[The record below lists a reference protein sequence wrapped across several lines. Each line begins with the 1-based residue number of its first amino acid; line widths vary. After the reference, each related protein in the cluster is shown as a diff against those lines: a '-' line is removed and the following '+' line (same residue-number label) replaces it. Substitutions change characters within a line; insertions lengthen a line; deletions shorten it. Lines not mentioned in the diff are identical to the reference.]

1 MAAVVSP
8 LVATSF
14 LDGAAPARPRPSAI
28 HARPPRSHRA
38 VVGAHSHRA
47 AVYRRRRF
55 VAAAVGLGIVAVLT
69 QAGAALGGT
78 SKIAGLDGGAGGR
91 PQVVTVTVE
100 PGDSLWSIAER
111 LAPDAD
117 PRAVV
122 DALVEARG
130 TTVVVPGETLTWLD
144 A

>member
-1 MAAVVSP
+1 
-8 LVATSF
+8 
-14 LDGAAPARPRPSAI
+14 
-28 HARPPRSHRA
+28 
-38 VVGAHSHRA
+38 
-47 AVYRRRRF
+47 VYRRRRF

-69 QAGAALGGT
+69 QAGAALGVPT
-78 SKIAGLDGGAGGR
+78 TIAGLDDGAGRR

-100 PGDSLWSIAER
+100 PGDSLWSIAEQ
-111 LAPDAD
+111 LAPEAD